1 LQFTDFLHLIIIKI
15 KEIKSNMEV
24 KIQLRATIKDVAAA
38 AGVSTTA
45 VSLVLNGKSGKIS
58 EKTRKQILDAV
69 EKLNYRPNHIAT
81 SMVTK
86 TTQTIGLVLPDISN
100 IYFAE
105 LSKLIEQAC
114 YSYGYNVLYGSTH
127 DMARRDID
135 YINIFLDRNVDAII
149 VILSNSIDDHVNDIQ
164 KIISTTDTPFIVVD
178 RMLDINVGTTIVVDH
193 KLGGYL
199 ATKHLI
205 NLGHRS
211 IGCITGPKNVYSS
224 IERLNGYM
232 EALTEAN
239 IPIQEN
245 LIYEGNFHRESGME
259 ALPYLLGRGVTAIF
273 AFNDMMALGVYKQA
287 SYYNLSIPDNLSLVG
302 YDDIFVSDFITPPLT
317 SVEQPVKKLAD
328 EAVKQV
334 MKAIKNKP
342 KKQNKELLVFDPVL
356 KVRGSTKP
364 LISK

>member
-1 LQFTDFLHLIIIKI
+1 LVKKVNG
-15 KEIKSNMEV
+15 KEVES
-24 KIQLRATIKDVAAA
+24 LRATIKDVAAE

-45 VSLVLNGKSGKIS
+45 VSLVLNGKCDRIS
-58 EKTRKQILDAV
+58 EKTRKQILEVV
-69 EKLNYRPNHIAT
+69 ERLNYRPNHIAM

-105 LSKLIEQAC
+105 LSKLIEQSC
-114 YSYGYNVLYGSTH
+114 YEHGYNVLYGNTH

-149 VILSNSIDDHVNDIQ
+149 VILSNSIDEHLRDIQ
-164 KIISTTDTPFIVVD
+164 KLISSTSTPFIIVD
-178 RMLDINVGTTIVVDH
+178 RKLDIGAGTTIIVNQ

-199 ATKHLI
+199 ATQHLI

-224 IERLNGYM
+224 IERLNGYK
-232 EALTEAN
+232 EALMEAN
-239 IPIQEN
+239 IPIDEN
-245 LIYEGNFHRESGME
+245 LIFEGNFHRESGME

-302 YDDIFVSDFITPPLT
+302 YDDIFISDFITPPLT
-317 SVEQPVKKLAD
+317 SIEQPVKQLAD
-328 EAVKQV
+328 EAVNQV
-334 MKAIKNKP
+334 LKAIEKKNSD
-342 KKQNKELLVFDPVL
+342 NNFFVFDPVL

-364 LISK
+364 LINK

>member
-1 LQFTDFLHLIIIKI
+1 
-15 KEIKSNMEV
+15 M
-24 KIQLRATIKDVAAA
+24 RATIKDVAAE

-45 VSLVLNGKSGKIS
+45 VSLVLNGKSNKIS
-58 EKTRKQILDAV
+58 EKTKKQILDVV
-69 EKLNYRPNHIAT
+69 EKLNYRPNHIAM

-100 IYFAE
+100 IYFSE

-114 YSYGYNVLYGSTH
+114 YDHGYNVLYGNTH

-149 VILSNSIDDHVNDIQ
+149 VILSNSIDEHLRDIQ
-164 KIISTTDTPFIVVD
+164 KLISSTSTPFIVVD
-178 RMLDINVGTTIVVDH
+178 RKLDIEAGTTIIVNQ

-199 ATKHLI
+199 ATQHLI

-224 IERLNGYM
+224 IERLNGYK
-232 EALTEAN
+232 EALLEAN

-245 LIYEGNFHRESGME
+245 LIFEGDFHRESGMK

-302 YDDIFVSDFITPPLT
+302 YDDIFISDFITPPLT
-317 SVEQPVKKLAD
+317 SIEQPVKNLAD
-328 EAVKQV
+328 EAVNQV
-334 MKAIKNKP
+334 LNAIENKNTE
-342 KKQNKELLVFDPVL
+342 NNFFIFDPVL
-356 KVRGSTKP
+356 KVRASTKP
-364 LISK
+364 LITK

>member
-1 LQFTDFLHLIIIKI
+1 
-15 KEIKSNMEV
+15 M
-24 KIQLRATIKDVAAA
+24 RATIKDVAAE

-45 VSLVLNGKSGKIS
+45 VSLVLNGKSNKIS
-58 EKTRKQILDAV
+58 DKTRKQILEVV
-69 EKLNYRPNHIAT
+69 ERLNYRPNHIAM

-100 IYFAE
+100 IYFSE

-114 YSYGYNVLYGSTH
+114 YDNGYNVLYGNTH
-127 DMARRDID
+127 DMSRRDID

-149 VILSNSIDDHVNDIQ
+149 VILSNSTDDHLREIQ
-164 KIISTTDTPFIVVD
+164 KLIKSTNTPFIIVD
-178 RMLDINVGTTIVVDH
+178 RKLDIDVGTTIVVDQ
-193 KLGGYL
+193 KMGGYL
-199 ATKHLI
+199 ATQHLI

-224 IERLNGYM
+224 IERLNGYK
-232 EALTEAN
+232 EALLEAN
-239 IPIQEN
+239 LPIQEN
-245 LIYEGNFHRESGME
+245 LIFEGDFHRDSGMK

-302 YDDIFVSDFITPPLT
+302 YDDIFISDFITPPLT
-317 SVEQPVKKLAD
+317 SIEQPVKDLAD

-334 MKAIKNKP
+334 LNAIKNKNSEHNSFIFHP
-342 KKQNKELLVFDPVL
+342 ML

>member
-1 LQFTDFLHLIIIKI
+1 
-15 KEIKSNMEV
+15 M
-24 KIQLRATIKDVAAA
+24 RATIKDVAAE

-45 VSLVLNGKSGKIS
+45 VSLVLNGKCDRIS
-58 EKTRKQILDAV
+58 EKTRKQILEVV
-69 EKLNYRPNHIAT
+69 ERLNYRPNHIAM

-105 LSKLIEQAC
+105 LSKLIEQSC
-114 YSYGYNVLYGSTH
+114 YEHGYNVLYGNTH

-149 VILSNSIDDHVNDIQ
+149 VILSNSIDEHLRDIQ
-164 KIISTTDTPFIVVD
+164 KLISSTSTPFIIVD
-178 RMLDINVGTTIVVDH
+178 RKLDIGAGTTIIVNQ

-199 ATKHLI
+199 ATQHLI

-224 IERLNGYM
+224 IERLNGYK
-232 EALTEAN
+232 EALMEAN
-239 IPIQEN
+239 IPIDEN
-245 LIYEGNFHRESGME
+245 LIFEGNFHRESGME

-302 YDDIFVSDFITPPLT
+302 YDDIFISDFITPPLT
-317 SVEQPVKKLAD
+317 SIEQPVKQLAD
-328 EAVKQV
+328 EAVNQV
-334 MKAIKNKP
+334 LKAIEKKNSD
-342 KKQNKELLVFDPVL
+342 NNFFVFDPVL

-364 LISK
+364 LINK